1 MPVRF
6 CKGTFRGVE
15 AARSTAVTTLSRVKS
30 IHPRRTGAP
39 RALIAVV
46 ALACAVAACG
56 GNSSDGVAGVV
67 TFADNGVGND
77 DVRGAPLPIVDVG
90 DRDGNV
96 VSSAS
101 FVGEPLVVNFWVST
115 CPPCARE
122 LPDFAEVHAELGDEV
137 RFIGINPEDSVQAM
151 ERFAGERGV
160 EYELFLD
167 DTREFTD
174 AIGAAAFPITL
185 FVTPEGGIVSQTGAI
200 DADELRTEI
209 AQLLEEGA

>member
-1 MPVRF
+1 MLAF
-6 CKGTFRGVE
+6 
-15 AARSTAVTTLSRVKS
+15 
-30 IHPRRTGAP
+30 
-39 RALIAVV
+39 VV
-46 ALACAVAACG
+46 GACG
-56 GNSSDGVAGVV
+56 GETSTSDGEAGVV
-67 TFADNGVGND
+67 AFPDNGVGNG
-77 DVRGAPLPIVDVG
+77 DVRGEPLPIVEVG

-101 FVGEPLVVNFWVST
+101 FVGEPLVVNFWFST

-122 LPDFAEVHAELGDEV
+122 LPDFAEVHAEVGDRV

-160 EYELFLD
+160 EYELYRD
-167 DTREFTD
+167 DTSEFTD

-185 FVTPEGGIVSQTGAI
+185 FVTPAGGIVSQTGPI

-209 AQLLEEGA
+209 EKLLEEGA

>member
-1 MPVRF
+1 M
-6 CKGTFRGVE
+6 
-15 AARSTAVTTLSRVKS
+15 
-30 IHPRRTGAP
+30 
-39 RALIAVV
+39 
-46 ALACAVAACG
+46 
-56 GNSSDGVAGVV
+56 AGVV

-101 FVGEPLVVNFWVST
+101 FVGEPLVVNFWFST